1 MSSLEI
7 NPVYKKPAFIALAV
21 LVFLAFLLNSIHL
34 FTIKKEHGTPDLRNR
49 IVGSRLIKEKE
60 NVSPY
65 FYKWNKTDGD
75 RFLDI
80 YDTPKLL
87 MNRNTVTPFT
97 LQLLESFSSTSYS
110 KLVKRWYIAEISSLI
125 ATIMLILSLAKKSQ
139 DKILILGVSL
149 IGIGLSQGW
158 MLHSLSGQVYI
169 FIPLL
174 LSLALYFSQLQTKV
188 KNILTAVA
196 LTVLILIRPTA
207 VLFIAP
213 FVLISNWK
221 VPAYLFLFLAIYF
234 LFSYTTGQ
242 LWLWKDYSNAM
253 NLWSVESFN
262 PHVTKS
268 YMEVLHLKEIEG
280 SAILSQPPQLTLLED
295 SSIQGFL
302 HRFFNIQLTKI
313 PLLGLIL
320 CLFIVFLFFLRKEIK
335 RFDVRRLFILAFLL
349 YFLSELCIPAVR
361 NSYNS
366 VQWVFPL
373 TILFLDKQQ
382 ISNSIKLLLLLAV
395 TFAIGIMKFFP
406 FDLFI
411 AELLFF
417 LSCAIYLKNSKVE
430 NA

>member
-1 MSSLEI
+1 MLKLQKTIKTSSAIYTILI
-7 NPVYKKPAFIALAV
+7 VSIFLSNAV
-21 LVFLAFLLNSIHL
+21 LVWN
-34 FTIKKEHGTPDLRNR
+34 IKSDYGTPDLRNR
-49 IVGSRLIKEKE
+49 IVGSRVIKQKE

-75 RFLDI
+75 RFLDM
-80 YDTPKLL
+80 YDTPELL

-97 LQLLESFSSTSYS
+97 LQVLEFVCDTTYS
-110 KLVKRWYIAEISSLI
+110 KLAKRWYIAEIISLLVCS
-125 ATIMLILSLAKKSQ
+125 MLMMTLAKDSFNK
-139 DKILILGVSL
+139 LLVLGISL
-149 IGIGLSQGW
+149 IGVGLSQSW

-174 LSLALYFSQLQTKV
+174 LSLVLYFFQLQTKG
-188 KNILTAVA
+188 NDILAAVV
-196 LTVLILIRPTA
+196 LTLLVFIRPTA

-213 FVLISNWK
+213 FVLMSNWK
-221 VPAYLFLFLAIYF
+221 VPAYLFLFVAIYF

-262 PHVTKS
+262 PQVTKS
-268 YMEVLHLKEIEG
+268 YMEILQLKEVEG
-280 SAILSQPPQLTLLED
+280 SSILSQPPNLSLLED

-313 PLLGLIL
+313 PLLGLML
-320 CLFIVFLFFLRKEIK
+320 CLFIAFLFFLREEIK
-335 RFDVRRLFILAFLL
+335 QFDMRRLFILAFLL

-373 TILFLDKQQ
+373 SILFLDKQ

-411 AELLFF
+411 AEMLFF
-417 LSCAIYLKNSKVE
+417 LSCAIYLKNSKLE

>member
-1 MSSLEI
+1 MSSFVL
-7 NPVYKKPAFIALAV
+7 NPVYRKPVFIAIAILMMLAFI
-21 LVFLAFLLNSIHL
+21 LNSIHL
-34 FTIKKEHGTPDLRNR
+34 FTIKKTYGTPDLRNR
-49 IVGSRLIKEKE
+49 IVGSRLIKQKE
-60 NVSPY
+60 NASPY
-65 FYKWNKTDGD
+65 FYKWSKADGD
-75 RFLDI
+75 RFLDM
-80 YDTPKLL
+80 YDTPELL

-97 LQLLESFSSTSYS
+97 LQLLESFSGTIYS
-110 KLVKRWYIAEISSLI
+110 KLVKRWYIAEISSLL
-125 ATIMLILSLAKKSQ
+125 ATIVLILSLAKNSPN
-139 DKILILGVSL
+139 KILITGISL

-174 LSLALYFSQLQTKV
+174 LSLVLYFSQLQTKG
-188 KNILTAVA
+188 NDILAAVV
-196 LTVLILIRPTA
+196 LTVLVLIRPTA

-213 FVLISNWK
+213 YVLISNWK

-234 LFSYTTGQ
+234 LFSYKTGQ

-268 YMEVLHLKEIEG
+268 YMEILQLKEIEG
-280 SAILSQPPQLTLLED
+280 SSILLQPPNLLLLED

-313 PLLGLIL
+313 PLLGLML
-320 CLFIVFLFFLRKEIK
+320 CLFIAFLFFVRKEIK
-335 RFDVRRLFILAFLL
+335 QFDMRRLFILAFLL

-373 TILFLDKQQ
+373 SILFLDKQ

-406 FDLFI
+406 FDLFV

-417 LSCAIYLKNSKVE
+417 LSCAIYLKNSNVE